1 MNMNWL
7 ASWLAIRR
15 TANHLKAD
23 RPRRYSYEEW
33 VEYTRLIRFS
43 SESKEEADIEEEEEA
58 LIQWDWIGE
67 DSPMLAEQSES
78 EWLLDRLCENLDR
91 YMKKQVPEYV
101 KHRRK
106 SQVLER
112 MSSSRRG
119 SRADHPPGAIRRKSY
134 VDGVENLEQTAI
146 ELMTILP
153 GLWYWSIADGRERL
167 GNHWYIFRVCSGTEF
182 RAGRYRMDYGK
193 HFELR
198 LQCTTRYCCGSSSI
212 TAIVESFYVFYI
224 ISTSGN
230 SACLLGEIIQ
240 HQDPVLRHD
249 IMLAA
254 RL

>member
-1 MNMNWL
+1 MGW
-7 ASWLAIRR
+7 R
-15 TANHLKAD
+15 
-23 RPRRYSYEEW
+23 
-33 VEYTRLIRFS
+33 
-43 SESKEEADIEEEEEA
+43 
-58 LIQWDWIGE
+58 
-67 DSPMLAEQSES
+67 
-78 EWLLDRLCENLDR
+78 
-91 YMKKQVPEYV
+91 
-101 KHRRK
+101 
-106 SQVLER
+106 
-112 MSSSRRG
+112 
-119 SRADHPPGAIRRKSY
+119 
-134 VDGVENLEQTAI
+134 NLEQTAI

-153 GLWYWSIADGRERL
+153 GLWYWSIADGREQLEPLVYLQGSVRVLSFGL
-167 GNHWYIFRVCSGTEF
+167 GGIGWII
-182 RAGRYRMDYGK
+182 GK